1 MKQTLF
7 LLIAILLSSGA
18 FGQKKNTPE
27 TKAEKHSKEM
37 QEVLGFDDNTYKKVY
52 AIHLEHVNKVTEL
65 KESSG
70 DDKEA
75 FKTAKKASMKTTK
88 QKLTEVLGK
97 ENMEKWQAHKKANK
111 EKAPTDS

>member
-18 FGQKKNTPE
+18 FGQKKSTPE
-27 TKAEKHSKEM
+27 AKAEKHTKEM

-52 AIHLEHVNKVTEL
+52 AIHLEHVKKIGEL

-70 DDKEA
+70 EDKEA
-75 FKTAKKASMKTTK
+75 FKSAKKDSMKSTK
-88 QKLTEVLGK
+88 QNLTEVLGK

-111 EKAPTDS
+111 KKAPTDS